1 MKSMKFIVFRKWCPE
16 NREKVRERGQE
27 WANEL
32 KQNPEKY
39 GQVLRLQDGTGVAFT
54 MIGTYEGFSLLD
66 FDNDEQ
72 MQNIQNF
79 WAPLISFTFV
89 PIQQSRVAQQL

>member
-1 MKSMKFIVFRKWCPE
+1 MKFIVFRKWCPE
-16 NREKVRERGQE
+16 DGEKIQARGKE
-27 WANEL
+27 WGNEL

-66 FDNDEQ
+66 FDNDDQ
-72 MQNIQNF
+72 MQNIDTF
-79 WAPLISFTFV
+79 WAPLITFNFV
-89 PIQQSRVAQQL
+89 PIRQSSVAQQL

>member
-27 WANEL
+27 WTNEL
-32 KQNPEKY
+32 KQNPKKY
-39 GQVLRLQDGTGVAFT
+39 GRVLRLQDGTGIAFT
-54 MIGTYEGFSLLD
+54 LIGKYEGFSLLD

-79 WAPLISFTFV
+79 WAPLITFTFV
-89 PIQQSRVAQQL
+89 PIRQARVAQQL